1 MTPRRRTLQ
10 TARLL
15 AAFVIAIL
23 GLAFVQA
30 GGPLAATSERVV
42 TDRYSGLALAGF
54 DPVAYFVDGQPEL
67 GRPEYEYDHHGIV
80 WRFRNEGNRN
90 AFADNPGVY
99 GPLFGGYDPVGVA
112 RGVSRPGH
120 PEIFLVVRGR
130 LMLFYSETARSK
142 FLADPVGVLTD
153 AQSHW
158 PKVQSQLAR

>member
-15 AAFVIAIL
+15 TLFVIAIL
-23 GLAFVQA
+23 GFALAPA
-30 GGPLAATSERVV
+30 GGPMAAVSERTV

-67 GRPEYEYDHHGIV
+67 GRPEFEYDLQGTV

-130 LMLFYSETARSK
+130 LMLFYSEAARAK
-142 FLADPVGVLTD
+142 FLADPVGVLTE
-153 AQSHW
+153 AQAHW
-158 PKVQSQLAR
+158 PKVQSQLAQ